1 MRDDWLQPARGIGK
15 TVVASQAPV
24 KQIKLGI
31 VKSRLVPVSLTLM
44 LLDLCAVD
52 ELFLFIFRIGLE
64 YSLI

>member
-1 MRDDWLQPARGIGK
+1 MRYDCHNQHEVLERR
-15 TVVASQAPV
+15 QAPV
-24 KQIKLGI
+24 KQMKLGI
-31 VKSRLVPVSLTLM
+31 VKSRLVLVSLTLM